1 MRLEIKICTY
11 LDSELIMLFEKD
23 FFNFNKAS
31 EGNDINLFCLHDKA
45 SLN

>member
-23 FFNFNKAS
+23 FFNFEIQSKTALI
-31 EGNDINLFCLHDKA
+31 EMI
-45 SLN
+45 